1 MSPMFCQGLQSC
13 LEPSVLRQKDVEFRS
28 FIQALTNISH
38 NQNEL
43 MTEKEKVYV
52 HPLSRRSSSSS
63 TLSMKSLEMC
73 TESLG
78 SETGSEISERSD
90 ELSLISYKTENSLFK
105 QESKSLEFSRKL
117 ISTNSFPPPLSSIS
131 GSDSF
136 RVRPH
141 REGGRLVIKAVTVSS
156 SDGYFQMER
165 VDGRLRLCL
174 VKCNSLI
181 CEEAEEKDDDDD
193 DEEEDEDGVEDMEG
207 NSENVGG
214 EIGSGEV
221 VGPSSCK
228 EGGRGNKERSSWGP
242 LWVTIS

>member
-1 MSPMFCQGLQSC
+1 MFCQGLQSC

-52 HPLSRRSSSSS
+52 HPLSRRSSSS
-63 TLSMKSLEMC
+63 TLSMKSSEMC

-90 ELSLISYKTENSLFK
+90 ELSLISYKNENSLFK

-156 SDGYFQMER
+156 SEGYFQTER

>member
-1 MSPMFCQGLQSC
+1 MVCQGLQSC

-52 HPLSRRSSSSS
+52 HPLSRRSSSS

-78 SETGSEISERSD
+78 SETGSEIRERSD
-90 ELSLISYKTENSLFK
+90 ELSLISYKNENSLFK

-136 RVRPH
+136 RVMPH
-141 REGGRLVIKAVTVSS
+141 REGGRLVIKAVTISS
-156 SDGYFQMER
+156 SEGYFQTER

-174 VKCNSLI
+174 VKCNSLH
-181 CEEAEEKDDDDD
+181 CEEAEEKDDDVVVDD
-193 DEEEDEDGVEDMEG
+193 DDEEDEDGFEDMEG

-221 VGPSSCK
+221 LGPSKCK
-228 EGGRGNKERSSWGP
+228 GGGRGNKERSSWGP